1 MATIFIRN
9 LNYSY
14 NKQTIFRNLNFSAKA
29 GEFVIILGRSGTGKS
44 TLLYLI
50 DKDIK
55 MQKGKI
61 QIMPENVIVSLV
73 FQSPTFIK
81 NISVIDNIKI
91 PLIAKGIDK
100 KTISEKSECILKK
113 IGIYDLKDRNIDELS
128 GGQLARVQIAR
139 ALIVNPDVLLLDEP
153 TGSLDEENAKYFI
166 SLFKEL
172 SLNILVIMVTH
183 RENFAYAYG
192 DKVYL
197 LENKNLTLKFEKE
210 NFEKKSISFKEEIEE
225 KNIKIKYS
233 LKIGCIFLKSKL
245 GRSLISMFFL
255 TLVFSMMSLF
265 LDVMSNTR
273 NIFFDAAKS
282 FANYN
287 VCHVSKI
294 ENEKLDD
301 NLSLVKK
308 TFPSELE
315 KKYELYISF
324 DYILGNTI
332 KVLNS
337 DETEYIDANFEPIIG
352 ENNFKLLCGRNIL
365 HDNEILVN
373 NVLSSE
379 LKMNLDE
386 LLGKKIEIN
395 KAVQIISEKNNKK
408 CFDTMMFNQN
418 YIIVGIVD
426 EIIGLN
432 SGKAYYSYENM
443 YRKLSTYNL
452 INASEIFEKKVTI
465 IDRIKN
471 ATEDDFVKSYKALI
485 VTDEPTELKKY
496 LNDSF
501 EVTST
506 ALSYIENSES
516 IVNSFLSIMEIFLIL
531 IAIGAFLLELFTIST
546 IYEEQKKILALFITF
561 HLKKNNFE
569 MIYYSLSFIY
579 SFISFLLFFLF
590 KLIEVVIFNCLIK
603 KYGFITF
610 LDFTFININNIIML
624 IVIFTLSLIAS
635 SLVLYLLKKKN
646 LVLSLADEVCQ
657 SVKI

>member
-386 LLGKKIEIN
+386 SLGKKIEIN
-395 KAVQIISEKNNKK
+395 KAVQIISEKNNQK
-408 CFDTMMFNQN
+408 CFDTVMFNQN

-432 SGKAYYSYENM
+432 SGKVYYSYENM

-531 IAIGAFLLELFTIST
+531 IAIGAFLLELFTIGT

-646 LVLSLADEVCQ
+646 LVLSLADEVC
-657 SVKI
+657 

>member
-166 SLFKEL
+166 SIFKEL

-432 SGKAYYSYENM
+432 SGKVYYSYENM

-531 IAIGAFLLELFTIST
+531 IAIGVFLLELFTIGT

-646 LVLSLADEVCQ
+646 LVLSLADEVC
-657 SVKI
+657 

>member
-61 QIMPENVIVSLV
+61 QIIPENVIVSLV

-294 ENEKLDD
+294 ENEKLAD

-432 SGKAYYSYENM
+432 SGKVYYSYENM

-471 ATEDDFVKSYKALI
+471 AKEDDFVKSYKALI

-531 IAIGAFLLELFTIST
+531 IAIGAFLLELFTIGT

-646 LVLSLADEVCQ
+646 LVLSLADEVC
-657 SVKI
+657 

>member
-14 NKQTIFRNLNFSAKA
+14 NKQTIFRNLNFSAKT

-315 KKYELYISF
+315 NKYELYISF

-432 SGKAYYSYENM
+432 SGKVYYSYENM

-531 IAIGAFLLELFTIST
+531 IAIGAFLLELFTIGT

-646 LVLSLADEVCQ
+646 LVLSLADEVC
-657 SVKI
+657 

>member
-395 KAVQIISEKNNKK
+395 KAVQIISEKNNQK
-408 CFDTMMFNQN
+408 CFDTVMFNQN

-432 SGKAYYSYENM
+432 SGKVYYSYENM

-531 IAIGAFLLELFTIST
+531 IAIGAFLLELFTIGT

-561 HLKKNNFE
+561 HLKNNNFE

-646 LVLSLADEVCQ
+646 LVLSLADEVC
-657 SVKI
+657 

>member
-395 KAVQIISEKNNKK
+395 KAVQIISEKNNQK
-408 CFDTMMFNQN
+408 CFDTVMFNQN

-432 SGKAYYSYENM
+432 SGKVYYSYENM
-443 YRKLSTYNL
+443 YRKLSNYNL

-531 IAIGAFLLELFTIST
+531 IAIGAFLLELFTIGT

-646 LVLSLADEVCQ
+646 LVLSLADEVC
-657 SVKI
+657 

>member
-55 MQKGKI
+55 IQKGKI

-395 KAVQIISEKNNKK
+395 KAVQIISEKNNQK
-408 CFDTMMFNQN
+408 CFDTVMFNQN

-432 SGKAYYSYENM
+432 SGKVYYSYENM

-646 LVLSLADEVCQ
+646 LVLSLADEVC
-657 SVKI
+657 

>member
-245 GRSLISMFFL
+245 GGSLISMFFL

-395 KAVQIISEKNNKK
+395 KAVQIISEKNNQK
-408 CFDTMMFNQN
+408 CFDTVMFNQN

-432 SGKAYYSYENM
+432 SGKVYYSYENM

-646 LVLSLADEVCQ
+646 LVLSLADEVC
-657 SVKI
+657 

>member
-14 NKQTIFRNLNFSAKA
+14 NKQTIFRNLNFSAKT

-210 NFEKKSISFKEEIEE
+210 NFGKKSISFKEEIEE

-324 DYILGNTI
+324 DYILGNTF

-395 KAVQIISEKNNKK
+395 KAVQIISEKNNQK
-408 CFDTMMFNQN
+408 CFDTVMFNQN

-432 SGKAYYSYENM
+432 SGKVYYSYENM

-646 LVLSLADEVCQ
+646 LVLSLADEVC
-657 SVKI
+657 

>member
-55 MQKGKI
+55 MQNGKI

-432 SGKAYYSYENM
+432 SGKVYYSYENM

-531 IAIGAFLLELFTIST
+531 IAIGAFLLELFTIGT
-546 IYEEQKKILALFITF
+546 IYEEQKKILALFMTF

-646 LVLSLADEVCQ
+646 LVLSLADEVC
-657 SVKI
+657 

>member
-395 KAVQIISEKNNKK
+395 KAVQIISEKNNQK

-432 SGKAYYSYENM
+432 SGKVYYSYENM

-546 IYEEQKKILALFITF
+546 IYEEQKKILALFITL

-646 LVLSLADEVCQ
+646 LVLSLADEVC
-657 SVKI
+657 

>member
-55 MQKGKI
+55 MQNGKI

-395 KAVQIISEKNNKK
+395 KAVQIISEKNNQK
-408 CFDTMMFNQN
+408 CFDTVMFNQN

-432 SGKAYYSYENM
+432 SGKVYYSYENM

-646 LVLSLADEVCQ
+646 LVLSLADEVC
-657 SVKI
+657 

>member
-55 MQKGKI
+55 MQNGKI

-139 ALIVNPDVLLLDEP
+139 ALIVNPDVLLLDEL

-395 KAVQIISEKNNKK
+395 KAVQIISEKNNQK
-408 CFDTMMFNQN
+408 CFDTVMFNQN

-432 SGKAYYSYENM
+432 SGKVYYSYENM

-531 IAIGAFLLELFTIST
+531 IAIGAFLLELFTIGT

-646 LVLSLADEVCQ
+646 LVLSLADEVC
-657 SVKI
+657 

>member
-166 SLFKEL
+166 FLFKEL

-395 KAVQIISEKNNKK
+395 KAVQIISEKNNQK
-408 CFDTMMFNQN
+408 CFDTVMFNQN

-432 SGKAYYSYENM
+432 SGKVYYSYENM

-531 IAIGAFLLELFTIST
+531 IAIGAFLLELFTIGT

-646 LVLSLADEVCQ
+646 LVLSLADEVC
-657 SVKI
+657 

>member
-395 KAVQIISEKNNKK
+395 KAVQIISEKNNQK
-408 CFDTMMFNQN
+408 CFDTVMFNQN

-432 SGKAYYSYENM
+432 SGKVYYSYENM

-506 ALSYIENSES
+506 ALTYIENSES

-646 LVLSLADEVCQ
+646 LVLSLADEVC
-657 SVKI
+657 

>member
-44 TLLYLI
+44 TLLYII

-55 MQKGKI
+55 MQTGKI

-287 VCHVSKI
+287 VFHVSKI

-395 KAVQIISEKNNKK
+395 KAVQIISEKNNQK
-408 CFDTMMFNQN
+408 CFDTVMFNQN

-432 SGKAYYSYENM
+432 SGKVYYSYENM

-531 IAIGAFLLELFTIST
+531 IAIGAFLLELFTIGT

-646 LVLSLADEVCQ
+646 LVLSLADEVC
-657 SVKI
+657 

>member
-139 ALIVNPDVLLLDEP
+139 ALILNPDVLLLDEP

-395 KAVQIISEKNNKK
+395 KAVQIISEKNNQK

-432 SGKAYYSYENM
+432 SGKVYYSYENM

-646 LVLSLADEVCQ
+646 LVLSLADEVC
-657 SVKI
+657 

>member
-55 MQKGKI
+55 MQNGKN

-395 KAVQIISEKNNKK
+395 KAVQIISEKNNQK
-408 CFDTMMFNQN
+408 CFDTVMFNQN

-432 SGKAYYSYENM
+432 SGKVYYSYENM

-531 IAIGAFLLELFTIST
+531 IAIGAFLLELFTIGT

-646 LVLSLADEVCQ
+646 LVLSLADEVC
-657 SVKI
+657 

>member
-386 LLGKKIEIN
+386 LLWKKIEIN
-395 KAVQIISEKNNKK
+395 KAVQIISEKNNQK
-408 CFDTMMFNQN
+408 CFDTVMFNQN

-432 SGKAYYSYENM
+432 SGKVYYSYENM

-531 IAIGAFLLELFTIST
+531 IAIGAFLLELFTIGT

-646 LVLSLADEVCQ
+646 LVLSLADEVC
-657 SVKI
+657 

>member
-100 KTISEKSECILKK
+100 KTISEKSESILKK

-273 NIFFDAAKS
+273 NIFFDVAKS

-395 KAVQIISEKNNKK
+395 KAVQIISEKNNQK
-408 CFDTMMFNQN
+408 CFDTVMFNQN

-432 SGKAYYSYENM
+432 SGKVYYSYENM

-531 IAIGAFLLELFTIST
+531 IAIGAFLLELFTIGT

-610 LDFTFININNIIML
+610 LDFTFINFNNIIML

-646 LVLSLADEVCQ
+646 LVLSLADEVC
-657 SVKI
+657 

>member
-308 TFPSELE
+308 TFPGELE

-395 KAVQIISEKNNKK
+395 KAVQIISEKNNQK
-408 CFDTMMFNQN
+408 CFDTVMFNQN

-432 SGKAYYSYENM
+432 SGKVYYSYENM

-531 IAIGAFLLELFTIST
+531 IAIGAFLLELFTIGT

-646 LVLSLADEVCQ
+646 LVLSLADEVC
-657 SVKI
+657 

>member
-395 KAVQIISEKNNKK
+395 KAVQIISEKNNQK
-408 CFDTMMFNQN
+408 CFDTVMFNQN

-432 SGKAYYSYENM
+432 SGKVYYSYENM

-569 MIYYSLSFIY
+569 MVYYSLSFIY

-646 LVLSLADEVCQ
+646 LVLSLADEVC
-657 SVKI
+657 

>member
-395 KAVQIISEKNNKK
+395 KAVQIISEKNNQK

-418 YIIVGIVD
+418 YIIVGIVN

-432 SGKAYYSYENM
+432 SGKVYYSYENM

-646 LVLSLADEVCQ
+646 LVLSLADEVC
-657 SVKI
+657 

>member
-14 NKQTIFRNLNFSAKA
+14 NKQTIFRNLNFSAKT

-166 SLFKEL
+166 FLFKEL

-245 GRSLISMFFL
+245 GRILISMFFL

-379 LKMNLDE
+379 LKINLDE

-395 KAVQIISEKNNKK
+395 KAVQIISEKNNQK
-408 CFDTMMFNQN
+408 CFDTVMFNQN

-432 SGKAYYSYENM
+432 SGKVYYSYENM

-485 VTDEPTELKKY
+485 VTDEPTELKKH

-531 IAIGAFLLELFTIST
+531 IAIGAFLLELFTIGT

-646 LVLSLADEVCQ
+646 LVLSLADEVC
-657 SVKI
+657 

>member
-100 KTISEKSECILKK
+100 KTISEKSEFILKK

-646 LVLSLADEVCQ
+646 LVLSLADEVC
-657 SVKI
+657 

>member
-432 SGKAYYSYENM
+432 SGKVYYSYENM

-531 IAIGAFLLELFTIST
+531 IAIGAFLLELFTIGT
-546 IYEEQKKILALFITF
+546 IYEEQKKILTLFITF

-646 LVLSLADEVCQ
+646 LVLSLADEVC
-657 SVKI
+657 

>member
-233 LKIGCIFLKSKL
+233 LKIGCIFLKSKS

-395 KAVQIISEKNNKK
+395 KAVQIISEKNNQK
-408 CFDTMMFNQN
+408 CFDTVMFNQN

-432 SGKAYYSYENM
+432 SGKVYYSYENM

-531 IAIGAFLLELFTIST
+531 IAIGAFLLELFTIGT

-646 LVLSLADEVCQ
+646 LVLSLADEVC
-657 SVKI
+657 

>member
-225 KNIKIKYS
+225 KNIKIKYF

-365 HDNEILVN
+365 NDNEILVN

-395 KAVQIISEKNNKK
+395 KAVQIISEKNNQK

-432 SGKAYYSYENM
+432 SGKVYYSYENM

-646 LVLSLADEVCQ
+646 LVLSLADEVC
-657 SVKI
+657 

>member
-166 SLFKEL
+166 FLFKEL

-395 KAVQIISEKNNKK
+395 KAVQIISEKNNQK
-408 CFDTMMFNQN
+408 CFDTVMFNQN

-432 SGKAYYSYENM
+432 SGKVYYSYENM

-531 IAIGAFLLELFTIST
+531 IAIGAFLLELFTIGT

-610 LDFTFININNIIML
+610 LDFTFINFNNIIML

-646 LVLSLADEVCQ
+646 LVLSLADEVC
-657 SVKI
+657 

>member
-245 GRSLISMFFL
+245 GRILISMFFL

-395 KAVQIISEKNNKK
+395 KAVQIISEKNNQK
-408 CFDTMMFNQN
+408 CFDTVMFNQN

-432 SGKAYYSYENM
+432 SGKVYYSYENM

-531 IAIGAFLLELFTIST
+531 IAIGAFLLELFTIGT

-646 LVLSLADEVCQ
+646 LVLSLADEVC
-657 SVKI
+657 

>member
-282 FANYN
+282 FTNYN

-624 IVIFTLSLIAS
+624 IVIFILSLIAS

-646 LVLSLADEVCQ
+646 LVLSLADEVC
-657 SVKI
+657 

>member
-225 KNIKIKYS
+225 KNIKIKYF

-287 VCHVSKI
+287 VCYVSKI

-395 KAVQIISEKNNKK
+395 KAVQIISEKNNQK

-432 SGKAYYSYENM
+432 SGKVYYSYENM

-646 LVLSLADEVCQ
+646 LVLSLGMKYVR
-657 SVKI
+657 V

>member
-55 MQKGKI
+55 MQNGKI

-506 ALSYIENSES
+506 ALSYIEKSES

-646 LVLSLADEVCQ
+646 LVLSLADEVC
-657 SVKI
+657 

>member
-395 KAVQIISEKNNKK
+395 KAVQIISEKNNQK

-432 SGKAYYSYENM
+432 SGKVYYSYENM

-531 IAIGAFLLELFTIST
+531 IAIGAFLLELFTIGT
-546 IYEEQKKILALFITF
+546 IYEEQKKILALLITF

-646 LVLSLADEVCQ
+646 LVLSLADEVC
-657 SVKI
+657 

>member
-139 ALIVNPDVLLLDEP
+139 ALILNPDVLLLDEP

-352 ENNFKLLCGRNIL
+352 GNNFKLLCGRNIL

-395 KAVQIISEKNNKK
+395 KAVQIISEKNNQK

-432 SGKAYYSYENM
+432 SGKVYYSYENM

-646 LVLSLADEVCQ
+646 LVLSLADEVC
-657 SVKI
+657 

>member
-432 SGKAYYSYENM
+432 SGKVYYSYENM

-531 IAIGAFLLELFTIST
+531 IAIGAFLLELFTIGT

-646 LVLSLADEVCQ
+646 LVLSLADEVC
-657 SVKI
+657 

>member
-646 LVLSLADEVCQ
+646 LVLSLADEVC
-657 SVKI
+657 

>member
-55 MQKGKI
+55 MQNGKI

-113 IGIYDLKDRNIDELS
+113 IGIYDFKDRNIDELS

-210 NFEKKSISFKEEIEE
+210 NFEKESISFKEEIEE

-646 LVLSLADEVCQ
+646 LVLSLADEVC
-657 SVKI
+657 

>member
-55 MQKGKI
+55 MQNGKI

-646 LVLSLADEVCQ
+646 LVLSLADEVC
-657 SVKI
+657 

>member
-14 NKQTIFRNLNFSAKA
+14 NKQTIFRNLNFSAKT

-395 KAVQIISEKNNKK
+395 KAVQIISEKNNQK
-408 CFDTMMFNQN
+408 CFDTVMFNQN

-432 SGKAYYSYENM
+432 SGKVYYSYENM

-561 HLKKNNFE
+561 HLKNNNFE

-610 LDFTFININNIIML
+610 LDFSFININNIIML

-646 LVLSLADEVCQ
+646 LVLSLADEVC
-657 SVKI
+657 